1 MNLPLAAT
9 LRRSRVSTV
18 TPKRCASL
26 RRPAA
31 TLDGGEA
38 FVRDFRSGRTPIRDG
53 DTEAFGEVFVWA
65 ITSNDAM
72 GELASDEVHVGALRQ
87 PSFDLEDQE
96 EDEPLDLSVI
106 DAPPT
111 RAMASP

>member
-1 MNLPLAAT
+1 
-9 LRRSRVSTV
+9 V
-18 TPKRCASL
+18 TPTEDAY
-26 RRPAA
+26 A
-31 TLDGGEA
+31 EA
-38 FVRDFRSGRTPIRDG
+38 C
-53 DTEAFGEVFVWA
+53 GEVFVWA